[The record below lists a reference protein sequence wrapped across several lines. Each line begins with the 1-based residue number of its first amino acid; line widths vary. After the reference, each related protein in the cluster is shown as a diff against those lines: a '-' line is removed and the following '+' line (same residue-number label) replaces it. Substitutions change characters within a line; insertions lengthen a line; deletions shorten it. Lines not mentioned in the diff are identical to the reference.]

1 MTQTDLGDVDIAEP
15 QPVSGAAAPQPDPVE
30 PKPEFSARALY
41 DEIAQ
46 QTRRRLTKLLAI
58 GVVLVAAWWLCSTVV
73 SDTWYHARQ
82 RQLATEFTEAQPHLV
97 VGKTAAVLQI
107 PRIGMN
113 VEVVEG
119 AGPAELRSGPGH
131 VPASPLP
138 GRKGNSVVVGHHSA
152 WGGPFGDLD
161 QVHKGDVIFVK
172 VRPRKRGAP
181 AIFGYT
187 VTKTATVKSDNDR
200 LFGSSKDFR
209 LTLAT
214 STGGLVGG
222 DRFVVVAVSGT
233 PSKAA
238 LGPVHGTAPPT
249 GDLLDPV
256 ATGIALVA
264 FSAAWFLAAALR
276 RRKRGP
282 VAMVIV
288 LTPVLLAGVL
298 AAYLQLDRF
307 LSPLR

>member
-1 MTQTDLGDVDIAEP
+1 
-15 QPVSGAAAPQPDPVE
+15 
-30 PKPEFSARALY
+30 
-41 DEIAQ
+41 
-46 QTRRRLTKLLAI
+46 
-58 GVVLVAAWWLCSTVV
+58 VVVVAAWWLCSSVV

-82 RQLATEFTEAQPHLV
+82 RQLATEFTEAQPHLT
-97 VGKTAAVLQI
+97 VGRTAALLQI

-113 VEVVEG
+113 VDVIEG

-138 GRKGNSVVVGHHSA
+138 GQKGNSVIVGHHSA

-161 QVHKGDVIFVK
+161 QLHKGDVIFVK
-172 VRPRKRGAP
+172 IRPQKRGAP

-187 VTKTATVKSDNDR
+187 VTKTATVKSDDDR
-200 LFGSSKDFR
+200 SFGSSKDFR

-282 VAMVIV
+282 VAMVVV